1 MLTLC
6 CYPSSLVFK
15 HGSWQGFEATSVDDR
30 SASATDDDDDDDDDD
45 MQVVS
50 DEEDCTAAFDD
61 AGFHDWYI
69 AHA

>member
-15 HGSWQGFEATSVDDR
+15 HGSWQGFEAKSVDDG
-30 SASATDDDDDDDDDD
+30 SAGATDDNDDEDG
-45 MQVVS
+45 VLAVW
-50 DEEDCTAAFDD
+50 DEEDCAEAFED